1 MTKETTLSQLLERF
15 KKARDTFL
23 NKIDGMEFYENE
35 EEMVS
40 LFNAPAASRCTI
52 DWLWRHY

>member
-23 NKIDGMEFYENE
+23 NKIDGMEFYENNVPLLNEAIGRLVKLGWTE
-35 EEMVS
+35 EG
-40 LFNAPAASRCTI
+40 
-52 DWLWRHY
+52 